1 MVRENYSR
9 AVLRA
14 MWYGRAIGDNAMIS
28 IYLEYQDKD
37 GWVGKEVEVDVDADM
52 SLSDETI
59 DQDMC
64 ALPRIIAYY
73 AQLGAELYAQAARY
87 KQRMEETEAR
97 ASITIR
103 RDASETGTKITE
115 PGIKERVIADQ
126 AVGAARN
133 TYYKMEAQFKM
144 MDGFYR
150 ALREKASLAI
160 AICYKQKEEI
170 RVMNSPLT

>member
-1 MVRENYSR
+1 
-9 AVLRA
+9 
-14 MWYGRAIGDNAMIS
+14 MIS
-28 IYLEYQDKD
+28 IYLEHLE
-37 GWVGKEVEVDVDADM
+37 GNEWVAQEVKLDVDADM

-59 DQDMC
+59 DKDMC
-64 ALPRIIAYY
+64 ALPRVIAYY
-73 AQLGAELYAQAARY
+73 AELSAELHAQAARF
-87 KQRMEETEAR
+87 KQRMEETEALT
-97 ASITIR
+97 AISIR

-115 PGIKERVIADQ
+115 PSIKERVIADPS
-126 AVGAARN
+126 VSTARN
-133 TYYKMEAQFKM
+133 AYYKMDGQYRM